1 MLLAARQPGTDGGA
15 RAGPAP
21 QDGIVMSWP
30 DGTSQPQQASLVQA
44 LHDFGDA
51 TDQAVRAWAG
61 QLTMRQAFDITY
73 VLADILRRL
82 GTTAER
88 LSRYRPGN
96 QPAQDHDA
104 GPGQP
109 NEEIAQARASISSA
123 RAALVHPFQEA
134 YRASGGWPEPGGD
147 PARDG
152 TAVFLAH
159 LLYQRLRIADEPWPE
174 LSGTDESRD
183 YLVQA
188 LIGATDGLAWDIQNL
203 ARDAPEPM
211 QAALTEAVAHLD
223 DTFAHL
229 RESLICS
236 ARRNIAPADAEELD
250 RNMRLAVPLPGRAQ
264 ALRAKNTR
272 RAPHPARTAAAD
284 FPCPVAGSD
293 TIRSPALAPAAS
305 PGAAPWHRSRRS
317 RPKDNHGHHQ

>member
-1 MLLAARQPGTDGGA
+1 
-15 RAGPAP
+15 
-21 QDGIVMSWP
+21 MSWP
-30 DGTSQPQQASLVQA
+30 DGTSQPQQARLAQA

-73 VLADILRRL
+73 VLTGILRRL
-82 GTTAER
+82 DTTAER

-96 QPAQDHDA
+96 QPAQEHDA
-104 GPGQP
+104 RPDQP
-109 NEEIAQARASISSA
+109 NEEVAHARASISSA
-123 RAALVHPFQEA
+123 RTALVHPFQEA

-174 LSGTDESRD
+174 LSGTYESRD

-236 ARRNIAPADAEELD
+236 AKRDIAPADAQELD
-250 RNMRLAVPLPGRAQ
+250 RNLRLAVPLPGRAQ
-264 ALRAKNTR
+264 ALRVKNAR
-272 RAPHPARTAAAD
+272 SAPHPARTAAAD

-293 TIRSPALAPAAS
+293 SIRSPALAPAAS

-317 RPKDNHGHHQ
+317 GPKEVHGHHQ

>member
-1 MLLAARQPGTDGGA
+1 
-15 RAGPAP
+15 
-21 QDGIVMSWP
+21 MSWP
-30 DGTSQPQQASLVQA
+30 DSTSQRQQARLAQA

-73 VLADILRRL
+73 VLTSILRRL
-82 GTTAER
+82 DTTAER

-104 GPGQP
+104 RPDQP
-109 NEEIAQARASISSA
+109 NEEIAHARASISSA
-123 RAALVHPFQEA
+123 RTALVQPFQEA
-134 YRASGGWPEPGGD
+134 CRASGGWAEPGGD

-159 LLYQRLRIADEPWPE
+159 LLYQQLRIADEPWPE

-236 ARRNIAPADAEELD
+236 AKRDMAPADGEELD

-264 ALRAKNTR
+264 ALRAKNAR
-272 RAPHPARTAAAD
+272 SAPHPARTAAAD
-284 FPCPVAGSD
+284 FPQPVQASVRAD
-293 TIRSPALAPAAS
+293 APSADACQRHDAPHLPRNAMPGHPAS
-305 PGAAPWHRSRRS
+305 PTR
-317 RPKDNHGHHQ
+317 